1 MNHEL
6 LVLCRRD
13 LPVAAERPLALKLG
27 SIEGIEVHEL
37 IHGSEVDVGFE
48 ATTVL
53 SIAPA
58 TMVGHSVAVRLASA
72 LDGVV
77 FDGRRHQLS
86 FDGRGGAPVDVD
98 DVQALAKEAFEE
110 ATRAWR
116 AIELAYLEE
125 ERSRFALLAI
135 VDPLLEV
142 ENDWSAL

>member
-6 LVLCRRD
+6 LVLCGRD
-13 LPVAAERPLALKLG
+13 LPVAHERPLALKLG

-37 IHGSEVDVGFE
+37 IHGSEVDAGFE
-48 ATTVL
+48 ARVVL
-53 SIAPA
+53 SVAPA

-77 FDGRRHQLS
+77 FDGRQERVS
-86 FDGRGGAPVDVD
+86 FDGRGGAAVD
-98 DVQALAKEAFEE
+98 DLELVARQAFDE

-116 AIELAYLEE
+116 AIELAHLEQ
-125 ERSRFALLAI
+125 ERTRYALMAI
-135 VDPLLEV
+135 VDPILET

>member
-6 LVLCRRD
+6 LVLCGRD
-13 LPVAAERPLALKLG
+13 LPVAHDRPLALKLG

-37 IHGSEVDVGFE
+37 IHGSEVEAGFE
-48 ATTVL
+48 AKVVL
-53 SIAPA
+53 SVDPA

-77 FDGRRHQLS
+77 FDGRQGRVS
-86 FDGRGGAPVDVD
+86 FDGRGGAPVDDLQHV
-98 DVQALAKEAFEE
+98 ATEAFDE

-116 AIELAYLEE
+116 AIELAHLEQ
-125 ERSRFALLAI
+125 ERTLFALMAVVNRI
-135 VDPLLEV
+135 LEA